1 MNYAL
6 GIVAIVALWNSNFL
20 QRQQEFFSFLSMP
33 LARESGFLPLPNGI
47 HP

>member
-6 GIVAIVALWNSNFL
+6 GIVANVSLWDSNFL
-20 QRQQEFFSFLSMP
+20 QQQQESFSSLSMP